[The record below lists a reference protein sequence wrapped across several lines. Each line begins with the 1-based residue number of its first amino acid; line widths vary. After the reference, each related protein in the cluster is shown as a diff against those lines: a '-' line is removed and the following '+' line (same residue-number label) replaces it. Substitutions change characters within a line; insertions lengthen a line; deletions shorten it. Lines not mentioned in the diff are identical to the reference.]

1 MINPGPSRPSSPLRA
16 DPRGAR
22 CQAIR
27 AAITGSVSG
36 AAFASVIAPGPAWVS
51 SIVTR
56 RFSLYEDLTVFQ
68 NLDFVAHVYEMAA
81 SSGEEPRPAS
91 PHQLN
96 AS

>member
-1 MINPGPSRPSSPLRA
+1 M
-16 DPRGAR
+16 
-22 CQAIR
+22 
-27 AAITGSVSG
+27 
-36 AAFASVIAPGPAWVS
+36 
-51 SIVTR
+51 TR

-68 NLDFVAHVYEMAA
+68 NLDFVAHVHEMAA

>member
-1 MINPGPSRPSSPLRA
+1 MP
-16 DPRGAR
+16 
-22 CQAIR
+22 
-27 AAITGSVSG
+27 
-36 AAFASVIAPGPAWVS
+36 
-51 SIVTR
+51 R